1 MKRDITIKQNTE
13 NKIVIGLDDCGIDAV
28 ITFDSKFNYK
38 TSFAVQNGPLTDTYA
53 DTYAE
58 NITDVKCYLEPTNN
72 DKGVEC
78 MAEYME
84 QKQ

>member
-38 TSFAVQNGPLTDTYA
+38 TS
-53 DTYAE
+53 E